1 MLSDRERIVLNDIE
15 RTLGDED
22 PELAE
27 RLTSTGKGAATHHWR
42 YWLAVA
48 VLGLLI
54 LISLGADMPIATL
67 VLTMALS
74 GVLVTAYFRTRRA
87 HGK

>member
-15 RTLGDED
+15 RQLGDED

-27 RLTSTGKGAATHHWR
+27 RLKAAEQSNAAPHWR
-42 YWLAVA
+42 YWIAAA
-48 VLGLLI
+48 VLGLLL

-67 VLTMALS
+67 VLAMALS
-74 GVLVTAYFRTRRA
+74 GVIAMGYFRT
-87 HGK
+87 HGHHGG

>member
-1 MLSDRERIVLNDIE
+1 MLSDRERIALNDIE
-15 RTLGDED
+15 RQLGDED

-27 RLTSTGKGAATHHWR
+27 RLTGTDQNSTTPHWR
-42 YWLAVA
+42 YWGAAA
-48 VLGLLI
+48 VLGLLL

-74 GVLVTAYFRTRRA
+74 GLVAMAYFRSRRTPD
-87 HGK
+87 K